1 MLKDDNSFIIKKALG
16 IIIIICK
23 SLEEDTDRY
32 QG

>member
-1 MLKDDNSFIIKKALG
+1 MLKDDNSFIIKKVLG
-16 IIIIICK
+16 IIIIISK